1 MMGLKVTKAT
11 VLKLSIVVVIAIA
24 YFVASYVLYLIHQ
37 NVNFQHSFRFE
48 LPFPEYVTNQNNLSG
63 HSMEIKEVYLSGN
76 FIDWA
81 EREEGYKLEP
91 QEDGSYTLTVP
102 LLSGRNE
109 YKYVVYLRSRRDP
122 VWTHD
127 PKTENLI
134 PDGHSGFNSYVDMP
148 DTWGI
153 GDGINLI
160 FFLLALFYGLYLLLD
175 LVSFLVFRYGL
186 GPKSRVIVI
195 LWLVILVTFAIGTY
209 RGIISERK
217 WARWLFEDSL
227 NMVHRVMEGQGIDYS
242 GIRTDE
248 QINTFSRTTREIMVK
263 ALPRTEAHPFN
274 NSEIFLN
281 SLFLLDS
288 DLNLLYVAQ
297 SEETRKK
304 DLTVYRKLG
313 FARIKDF
320 IEKSLLVGIRERF
333 ATAPPPRGMLSFHS
347 SPADYQNEKPFPY
360 GICRFLLGYDVI
372 IKPIYHNTVVVGYY
386 GAMIP
391 PNIFGQAMLD
401 TLLFNAVVAFILSA
415 LILTYFAYWRTEKPE
430 HSFMVDRFV
439 KRFELSKRE
448 EEIIRLYYKGYSNV
462 YISKKFGIS
471 SGTVKSHIHSV
482 YQKAGVGQ
490 KVELLQL
497 IQDLD

>member
-1 MMGLKVTKAT
+1 M
-11 VLKLSIVVVIAIA
+11 
-24 YFVASYVLYLIHQ
+24 
-37 NVNFQHSFRFE
+37 
-48 LPFPEYVTNQNNLSG
+48 
-63 HSMEIKEVYLSGN
+63 
-76 FIDWA
+76 
-81 EREEGYKLEP
+81 
-91 QEDGSYTLTVP
+91 
-102 LLSGRNE
+102 
-109 YKYVVYLRSRRDP
+109 
-122 VWTHD
+122 WTC
-127 PKTENLI
+127 PT
-134 PDGHSGFNSYVDMP
+134 PG
-148 DTWGI
+148 GI
-153 GDGINLI
+153 GDGYQPD
-160 FFLLALFYGLYLLLD
+160 FLSLGIILRTLPATGPSELPGIPLWIGAQVQSDRYPLAGDPGNFCHWHL
-175 LVSFLVFRYGL
+175 
-186 GPKSRVIVI
+186 P
-195 LWLVILVTFAIGTY
+195 
-209 RGIISERK
+209 GIISERK

-415 LILTYFAYWRTEKPE
+415 LILTYFAYWRNRKTGTQ
-430 HSFMVDRFV
+430 
-439 KRFELSKRE
+439 
-448 EEIIRLYYKGYSNV
+448 LYG
-462 YISKKFGIS
+462 GPLCE
-471 SGTVKSHIHSV
+471 
-482 YQKAGVGQ
+482 A
-490 KVELLQL
+490 L
-497 IQDLD
+497 

>member
-304 DLTVYRKLG
+304 T
-313 FARIKDF
+313 
-320 IEKSLLVGIRERF
+320 
-333 ATAPPPRGMLSFHS
+333 
-347 SPADYQNEKPFPY
+347 SPFTENW
-360 GICRFLLGYDVI
+360 
-372 IKPIYHNTVVVGYY
+372 
-386 GAMIP
+386 
-391 PNIFGQAMLD
+391 
-401 TLLFNAVVAFILSA
+401 A
-415 LILTYFAYWRTEKPE
+415 LPGSRT
-430 HSFMVDRFV
+430 S
-439 KRFELSKRE
+439 
-448 EEIIRLYYKGYSNV
+448 
-462 YISKKFGIS
+462 
-471 SGTVKSHIHSV
+471 
-482 YQKAGVGQ
+482 
-490 KVELLQL
+490 
-497 IQDLD
+497 

>member
-1 MMGLKVTKAT
+1 MGLKVTKAT

-186 GPKSRVIVI
+186 GPQVPSDR
-195 LWLVILVTFAIGTY
+195 
-209 RGIISERK
+209 
-217 WARWLFEDSL
+217 
-227 NMVHRVMEGQGIDYS
+227 
-242 GIRTDE
+242 
-248 QINTFSRTTREIMVK
+248 
-263 ALPRTEAHPFN
+263 HPMAGN
-274 NSEIFLN
+274 PG
-281 SLFLLDS
+281 
-288 DLNLLYVAQ
+288 DLRHWNIP
-297 SEETRKK
+297 
-304 DLTVYRKLG
+304 G
-313 FARIKDF
+313 
-320 IEKSLLVGIRERF
+320 
-333 ATAPPPRGMLSFHS
+333 H
-347 SPADYQNEKPFPY
+347 YQ
-360 GICRFLLGYDVI
+360 
-372 IKPIYHNTVVVGYY
+372 
-386 GAMIP
+386 
-391 PNIFGQAMLD
+391 
-401 TLLFNAVVAFILSA
+401 
-415 LILTYFAYWRTEKPE
+415 
-430 HSFMVDRFV
+430 
-439 KRFELSKRE
+439 
-448 EEIIRLYYKGYSNV
+448 
-462 YISKKFGIS
+462 
-471 SGTVKSHIHSV
+471 
-482 YQKAGVGQ
+482 
-490 KVELLQL
+490 
-497 IQDLD
+497 